1 MSIDKKRIAAV
12 VALEACCDRLT
23 AVTGQLSGWGGA
35 CHVRIDH
42 SSQPAN
48 GSGLQWST
56 IRNIALAWV
65 LTRPVAIVG
74 A

>member
-1 MSIDKKRIAAV
+1 MPIDKKRIAAV

-42 SSQPAN
+42 SSQPRMDPVCN
-48 GSGLQWST
+48 GQRSATSHLRGF
-56 IRNIALAWV
+56 
-65 LTRPVAIVG
+65 
-74 A
+74 